1 MVKAIYNS
9 DKEALELY
17 NKLQVLQVVFGKAT
31 DVVIRVNPSGRVL
44 LISASNLNGDD
55 DEPDDEPLVPRTI
68 NSKDRFK
75 GLGKDLNYFG

>member
-31 DVVIRVNPSGRVL
+31 DVVIRVNPGGRVL

-55 DEPDDEPLVPRTI
+55 DEDDEGIVPRTI
-68 NSKDRFK
+68 SKDRFK
-75 GLGKDLNYFG
+75 GIGKSELNYFG